1 MPREFTRSDRVS
13 DAIQRILGQVIA
25 QEIRDPRIGLVNINA
40 VTVTRDMAYAKVFV
54 TFVGS
59 ESEQESL
66 EAASVLNKAS
76 GFLRGFIAKEL
87 IMRSVP
93 KLQFIYDKTA
103 IRGQELS
110 YLIERAIAEDNTHP
124 KDEAEPDEAGQ
135 DSDEVAA
142 NDDAAN
148 NVTDMGSS
156 NDIPSKDKND
166 IPSKDKQD

>member
-40 VTVTRDMAYAKVFV
+40 VTVTRDMAYAKVYV
-54 TFVGS
+54 TFVGA
-59 ESEQESL
+59 ENEQESL
-66 EAASVLNKAS
+66 AAAAVLNKAS

-110 YLIERAIAEDNTHP
+110 YLIERAIAEDSTHP
-124 KDEAEPDEAGQ
+124 KDENETGD
-135 DSDEVAA
+135 DVAA
-142 NDDAAN
+142 NDAASDEKS
-148 NVTDMGSS
+148 TDD
-156 NDIPSKDKND
+156 NPN
-166 IPSKDKQD
+166 KDKQD

>member
-13 DAIQRILGQVIA
+13 DAIQRILGQVIS

-40 VTVTRDMAYAKVFV
+40 VTVTRDMAYAKVYV
-54 TFVGS
+54 TFVGAD
-59 ESEQESL
+59 EAESL
-66 EAASVLNKAS
+66 AAASVLNKAS

-110 YLIERAIAEDNTHP
+110 YLIDRAMKEDSLHEH
-124 KDEAEPDEAGQ
+124 DEEPTDAA
-135 DSDEVAA
+135 DVSAA
-142 NDDAAN
+142 NDDSES
-148 NVTDMGSS
+148 D
-156 NDIPSKDKND
+156 DSKSDD
-166 IPSKDKQD
+166 SKGEKA

>member
-25 QEIRDPRIGLVNINA
+25 QEVRDPRIGMVNINA
-40 VTVTRDMAYAKVFV
+40 VTVTRDMAYAKVYV
-54 TFVGS
+54 TFVGQS
-59 ESEQESL
+59 EDESL
-66 EAASVLNKAS
+66 AAAAVLNKAS

-110 YLIERAIAEDNTHP
+110 YLIERALKEDSQHLH
-124 KDEAEPDEAGQ
+124 DEEPGES
-135 DSDEVAA
+135 DSGGEK
-142 NDDAAN
+142 
-148 NVTDMGSS
+148 S
-156 NDIPSKDKND
+156 
-166 IPSKDKQD
+166 

>member
-54 TFVGS
+54 TFVGA
-59 ESEQESL
+59 ENEQESL
-66 EAASVLNKAS
+66 AAAAVLNKAS
-76 GFLRGFIAKEL
+76 GFLRNFIAKEL

-110 YLIERAIAEDNTHP
+110 YLIDRAIKEDSAHQHD
-124 KDEAEPDEAGQ
+124 DETETGDQ
-135 DSDEVAA
+135 SVADHA
-142 NDDAAN
+142 
-148 NVTDMGSS
+148 
-156 NDIPSKDKND
+156 SKE
-166 IPSKDKQD
+166 DKQD

>member
-40 VTVTRDMAYAKVFV
+40 VTVTRDMAYAKVYV
-54 TFVGS
+54 TFVGAD
-59 ESEQESL
+59 ETESL
-66 EAASVLNKAS
+66 AAAAALNKAS

-87 IMRSVP
+87 IMRTVP

-110 YLIERAIAEDNTHP
+110 FLIDRAIKEDSTHVHD
-124 KDEAEPDEAGQ
+124 DEPGADT
-135 DSDEVAA
+135 DSDGEKA
-142 NDDAAN
+142 
-148 NVTDMGSS
+148 
-156 NDIPSKDKND
+156 
-166 IPSKDKQD
+166 

>member
-13 DAIQRILGQVIA
+13 DAIQRILGQVIT

-40 VTVTRDMAYAKVFV
+40 VTVTRDMAYAKVYV

-59 ESEQESL
+59 DEAESL
-66 EAASVLNKAS
+66 TAASVLNKAS

-103 IRGQELS
+103 IRGQEIS
-110 YLIERAIAEDNTHP
+110 FLIDRAMKEDSQHVHD
-124 KDEAEPDEAGQ
+124 DEPGNDGSDPESDAG
-135 DSDEVAA
+135 
-142 NDDAAN
+142 DATSGGEK
-148 NVTDMGSS
+148 V
-156 NDIPSKDKND
+156 
-166 IPSKDKQD
+166 